1 MCPVCFSGAD
11 PVTRETLNAGI
22 GVLLGVTVIVLG
34 MFARFFVQLA
44 RRSRAAAHLVD
55 HTSSGRPSSGRPAA
69 FAEASVPKE
78 GRPLREGADDI
89 DRRGRPSLSAEASAK
104 AEGRP
109 NRRVA

>member
-34 MFARFFVQLA
+34 LFARFFVQLA

-55 HTSSGRPSSGRPAA
+55 HTSSGRPSSG
-69 FAEASVPKE
+69 S
-78 GRPLREGADDI
+78 
-89 DRRGRPSLSAEASAK
+89 GRPSLGAEASAK
-104 AEGRP
+104 AAGRP